1 MMDLFHWIFQFS
13 RFVRFVVIFISEDF
27 SDCFLDLSNGVCHF
41 FLDRILNE
49 LYLILLFFL
58 SMIINICFENSYLC
72 FHQRQWLF
80 YFIQWIIAKS
90 YLGDLIF
97 LPLLEFWIQLNM
109 KQFIVSVH
117 FLLFC
122 FQDWLLFF
130 LHLIN

>member
-1 MMDLFHWIFQFS
+1 MMDLFHKISWF
-13 RFVRFVVIFISEDF
+13 FVISIFIFEDF

-49 LYLILLFFL
+49 LYLVLLFSL
-58 SMIINICFENSYLC
+58 SMIINICFKNSYLC

-80 YFIQWIIAKS
+80 YFIQWIIVKS

-97 LPLLEFWIQLNM
+97 LSLLEFWIQLKL
-109 KQFIVSVH
+109 KQFIVSLH

-122 FQDWLLFF
+122 FQDWLLFS